1 MINEVYQDKIEEAIK
16 DNSLDFLL
24 SEEYTAVDT
33 ELLRAK
39 LVSERFTIS
48 MIDGL
53 SSRVYN
59 HWKKSALLP
68 LIRSTK
74 IEYLSYLELFWVK
87 IIIQLR
93 EFGLSLE
100 KIRYVKNKLFDYDI
114 RVGKYYD
121 KNLYSKKY
129 KEQGFIH
136 YHNLLIYVLIMTI
149 VKKIDVRLIVDQDG
163 GCFFEVDPMKKISFP
178 HISIPLLEIIKGFLK
193 NAKSIADIQ
202 QSGILSES
210 EVKVISL
217 LKSDELKSITIKYV
231 DGKPDLLK
239 VTKAKKVD
247 IESHLYDLFGKKD
260 RVETVIKYDG
270 QGKPYCEITHKHKL
284 SK

>member
-1 MINEVYQDKIEEAIK
+1 MDLIKKKIEEAVK
-16 DNSLDFLL
+16 DNSLDFLF

-33 ELLRAK
+33 ELLRVK

-59 HWKKSALLP
+59 HWKKSGLLP
-68 LIRSTK
+68 LIRSSK
-74 IEYLSYLELFWVK
+74 IELLSYLEFFWVK

-114 RVGKYYD
+114 RVSKYYD
-121 KNLYSKKY
+121 ENLYSKKY

-136 YHNLLIYVLIMTI
+136 YHNLLIYVLILTI
-149 VKKIDVRLIVDQDG
+149 VKKIDVRLIVDSEG
-163 GCFFEVDPMKKISFP
+163 GCYFEVNPMTKISFP
-178 HISIPLLEIIKGFLK
+178 HISIPLLEIIKDFLK

-202 QSGILSES
+202 QSGILSEL
-210 EVKVISL
+210 EMKVISL
-217 LKSDELKSITIKYV
+217 LRSGELKRITINCV
-231 DGKPDLLK
+231 DGEPDIIK
-239 VTKAKKVD
+239 ITKAKKVD
-247 IESHLYDLFGKKD
+247 IESRLYDLFGQKD
-260 RVETVIKYDG
+260 RVEIEIKHDG
-270 QGKPYCEITHKHKL
+270 QGKPYCEITHKHKI